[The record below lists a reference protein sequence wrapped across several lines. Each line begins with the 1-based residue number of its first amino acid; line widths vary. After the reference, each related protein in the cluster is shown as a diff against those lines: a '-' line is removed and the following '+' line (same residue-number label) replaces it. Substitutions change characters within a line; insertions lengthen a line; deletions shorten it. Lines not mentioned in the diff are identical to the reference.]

1 MKYYEEISIVD
12 YLLSINEPIEK
23 CGGNY
28 YQHSEHDS
36 LKINVR
42 KNYFVW
48 NSRIGEKN
56 AKGGILQYLQIV
68 HGLSFEQAKN
78 QLENYK
84 GDKNIQ
90 ISKIDNHY
98 PKVFNY
104 KVKEKAIPLDMQ
116 KYLVFNRK
124 IPNTI
129 VKYFHNLDLI
139 SQNENKEI
147 IFKWYKD
154 NKVVGF
160 TKQGTVRLS
169 DEQKEKYHTKR
180 DYIKYV
186 APTTEEYTYW
196 GFNYSNSEE
205 PESYYFFE
213 SPIDL
218 ISYYALNY
226 DELNQLKFW
235 LISIDGLSKDK
246 LFCFLDYGLKNLN
259 LKNRLKQLNICFD
272 NDEAGIKA
280 YKDLEKIMI
289 NNIKFTR
296 VEVSLGYKDWNE
308 YLQAKRG

>member
-68 HGLSFEQAKN
+68 HGLSFEQAKK

-84 GDKNIQ
+84 GDKNIK
-90 ISKIDNHY
+90 ISRIDNHY

-104 KVKEKAIPLDMQ
+104 KVKEKVIPLDMQ

-139 SQNENKEI
+139 SSQ
-147 IFKWYKD
+147 
-154 NKVVGF
+154 VQTPV
-160 TKQGTVRLS
+160 
-169 DEQKEKYHTKR
+169 
-180 DYIKYV
+180 
-186 APTTEEYTYW
+186 
-196 GFNYSNSEE
+196 
-205 PESYYFFE
+205 
-213 SPIDL
+213 
-218 ISYYALNY
+218 
-226 DELNQLKFW
+226 
-235 LISIDGLSKDK
+235 
-246 LFCFLDYGLKNLN
+246 
-259 LKNRLKQLNICFD
+259 
-272 NDEAGIKA
+272 
-280 YKDLEKIMI
+280 
-289 NNIKFTR
+289 
-296 VEVSLGYKDWNE
+296 
-308 YLQAKRG
+308 